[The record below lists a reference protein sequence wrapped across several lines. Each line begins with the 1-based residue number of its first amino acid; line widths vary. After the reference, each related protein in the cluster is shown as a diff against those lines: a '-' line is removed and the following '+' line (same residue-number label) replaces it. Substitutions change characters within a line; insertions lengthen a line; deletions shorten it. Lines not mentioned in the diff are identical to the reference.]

1 MSLFDALKNPIDLA
15 GRLLISFIFIFSGW
29 GKITAYSGTAA
40 YMASHGVPTVLLPL
54 VILTEFGGG
63 LLIAVG
69 YQTRLVA
76 FLMAGFTLLTALF
89 FHFNPSDQAQMINF
103 MKNLSIAG
111 GFLFLFVNGAGEW
124 SLDALRQR
132 GRAVHAA

>member
-1 MSLFDALKNPIDLA
+1 MSFLDTLKSPIDLA
-15 GRLLISFIFIFSGW
+15 GRLLIAFIFVFSGW

-40 YMASHGVPTVLLPL
+40 YMASHGVPGFLLPL

-63 LLIAVG
+63 LLIVVG

-89 FHFNPSDQAQMINF
+89 FHSDLGDQGQMINF

-111 GFLFLFVNGAGEW
+111 GFLFLAVNGAGAW
-124 SLDALRQR
+124 SLDGLRASNR
-132 GRAVHAA
+132 LANAA

>member
-1 MSLFDALKNPIDLA
+1 MSLFDALKNSIDLA

-89 FHFNPSDQAQMINF
+89 FHFNPGDQAQMINF

-124 SLDALRQR
+124 SLDGLGKKNRTAH
-132 GRAVHAA
+132 AV